1 MALTLKAIRVP
12 INAVAAAVLLSSPF
26 INSPALEPKP
36 SIFAQG
42 VQATLNHQFPSS
54 SVSYLLLDAHSG
66 EILAERWTNPEVP
79 VPIGSLIKP
88 FTALAYAQSHRRFP
102 AVVCHGRRDS
112 CWLPSG
118 HGRMTL
124 ETALAQSC
132 NAYFFSLAREL
143 SVQQAN
149 AVLTN
154 YGLPQV
160 NAANKSSALV
170 GLSSD
175 WQVSPLTLARAYA
188 RLARDTRS
196 RDTPEIFSGMQQSAK
211 GGTARAVSLTL
222 PDSSALAKTGTA
234 KCTHSPR
241 ATADGFTV
249 VLFPADDP
257 RVVLLARVHGVT
269 GAATAVIAGQML
281 HAIETGQP

>member
-1 MALTLKAIRVP
+1 MALTLKAIRMPV
-12 INAVAAAVLLSSPF
+12 AVVAALLLPSLF
-26 INSPALEPKP
+26 TNSPALDPKR

-42 VQATLNHQFPSS
+42 AQATLNRQFPSG

-66 EILAERWTNPEVP
+66 EILAERWANPEKP
-79 VPIGSLIKP
+79 IPIGSLIKP
-88 FTALAYAQSHRRFP
+88 FTAVAYSQTHRRFRE
-102 AVVCHGRRDS
+102 VVCNGRRDL

-124 ETALAQSC
+124 ETAIAQSC
-132 NAYFFSLAREL
+132 NAYFLSLTREL

-149 AVLTN
+149 TLLTA
-154 YGLPQV
+154 YDLPSV

-188 RLARDTRS
+188 RLARDAR
-196 RDTPEIFSGMQQSAK
+196 TPSNSEIFSGMQQSAK
-211 GGTARAVSLTL
+211 IGTAHAVSLVL
-222 PDSSALAKTGTA
+222 AGSSALAKTGTA
-234 KCTHSPR
+234 QCTHTLR

-249 VLFPADDP
+249 ILFPADDP
-257 RVVLLARVHGVT
+257 RIVLLTRVHGVT
-269 GAATAVIAGQML
+269 GATTAATAAQML
-281 HAIETGQP
+281 HTLEAGHP